1 MNVCQRVSFPDATI
15 EYYDQQYKYS
25 NVSEAQKP
33 FHNTILIT
41 MAEAINLMDTLVSEF
56 CNGYRNRNASSVDLT
71 SLLLEINAI
80 NGSKTI
86 EQRSEDFINVSG

>member
-1 MNVCQRVSFPDATI
+1 
-15 EYYDQQYKYS
+15 
-25 NVSEAQKP
+25 
-33 FHNTILIT
+33 

-56 CNGYRNRNASSVDLT
+56 CNSYRNQNASSVDLT